1 MAALTVDTVRSSRN
15 RGLYSGVGSAT
26 SVYFA
31 GAFVGVDTVDG
42 LVKEWADTATF
53 RWLGVVTR
61 KADTNVTDPITPEV
75 NVNISGIILEKV
87 SVTGVTAQANVGDLV
102 FATTDN
108 DLTLTASTNVKAIGK
123 VDRFE
128 SGTTV
133 DVALFTPTEYEG
145 LL

>member
-1 MAALTVDTVRSSRN
+1 MAALTTDVVRSSRN

-53 RWLGVVTR
+53 RWLGPVVK

-75 NVNISGIILEKV
+75 NVNTSGIILERTA
-87 SVTGVTAQANVGDLV
+87 VTGVTAQSNVGDLV
-102 FATTDN
+102 FASTDN
-108 DLTLTASTNVKAIGK
+108 DLSTTPSTNVKAIGK
-123 VDRFE
+123 IDRFH